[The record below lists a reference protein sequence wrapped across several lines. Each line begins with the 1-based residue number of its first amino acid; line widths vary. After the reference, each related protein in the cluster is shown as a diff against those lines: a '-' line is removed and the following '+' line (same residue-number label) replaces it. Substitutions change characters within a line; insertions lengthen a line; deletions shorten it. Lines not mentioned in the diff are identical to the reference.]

1 MSTVC
6 LDSRALVVTK
16 DDLYYDEDGPVWKG
30 MMAQVESMPSDQ
42 HTKNKVIREFK
53 NMNIRMM
60 DDEKAKKEALTT
72 VAIFPV
78 IMLITYLFLIFYYKS
93 RGGYKVVDL

>member
-1 MSTVC
+1 MCLTVFGRFGYVFLDAYLVTIFRCLCSVPFRSACARLVSTVC

-53 NMNIRMM
+53 N
-60 DDEKAKKEALTT
+60 LS
-72 VAIFPV
+72 
-78 IMLITYLFLIFYYKS
+78 LIHI
-93 RGGYKVVDL
+93 